1 MILWSHL
8 DIFSSIQTLM
18 KIMIFDNDDQILQ
31 NHQIADSSI
40 SIRFLINYRFIVQ
53 KIEMRMKIGW
63 NATSLGSHLSKKSEI
78 QIQMLLI
85 VSDNRIE

>member
-1 MILWSHL
+1 MSSHLSKNSARKTQMILIVL
-8 DIFSSIQTLM
+8 
-18 KIMIFDNDDQILQ
+18 DNDDQILQ

-40 SIRFLINYRFIVQ
+40 SIRFLINHRFIVPN
-53 KIEMRMKIGW
+53 IEMRMKIGW